1 MKKALIAIDLQK
13 DFISEVL
20 GTSEAAAIIP
30 KVIGKI
36 KYYQDNDLD
45 VIFTF
50 DTHADNYLN
59 TQEGSKLPVAHC
71 IKGTPG
77 WELCDQIKA
86 NVDFSRCVKF
96 EKNTFGSIDLGK
108 YIFDNQYD
116 EVELIG
122 LCSGICVIANAV
134 IIKSFCPEIKVK
146 IDKSCTAC
154 VTPETH
160 ETAYNAMKLLQFDI
174 V

>member
-1 MKKALIAIDLQK
+1 MKKALIAIDLQE
-13 DFISEVL
+13 DFINGVL
-20 GTSEAAAIIP
+20 GTPEAQKIIP
-30 KVIGKI
+30 DVIAKI
-36 KYYQDNDLD
+36 KNYQNNNSD

-50 DTHADNYLN
+50 DTHGEDYLN
-59 TQEGSKLPVAHC
+59 TQEGAKLPVRHC
-71 IKGTPG
+71 VKNTPG
-77 WELCDQIKA
+77 WELCEEIKA
-86 NVDFSRCVKF
+86 NIDFDKCVKF

-108 YIFDNQYD
+108 YILENKYD

-134 IIKSFCPEIKVK
+134 IIKSFCPEIKIK
-146 IDKSCTAC
+146 IDKNCTAC
-154 VTPETH
+154 ATPETH